1 LQECVSYFKEELT
14 TEKDKV
20 ASLELDLSKRQNK
33 IKDLQSDKVELEKK
47 ISFYT
52 ERIESLDKEL
62 HRATTEM
69 KEAKFKGVRDEGGLL
84 PESMKADM
92 REKIKQLEKE
102 N

>member
-1 LQECVSYFKEELT
+1 MQECVSYFKEELT

-69 KEAKFKGVRDEGGLL
+69 K
-84 PESMKADM
+84 
-92 REKIKQLEKE
+92 
-102 N
+102 